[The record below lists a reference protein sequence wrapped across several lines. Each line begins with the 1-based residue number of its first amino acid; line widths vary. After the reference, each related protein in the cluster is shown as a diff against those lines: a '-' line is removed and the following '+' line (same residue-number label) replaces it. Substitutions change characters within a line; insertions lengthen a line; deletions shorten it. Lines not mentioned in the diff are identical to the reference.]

1 MNKWQMPRY
10 MQNLAPNSHKVYR
23 FRSMSL
29 RNHKNGLTQGQ
40 KDSQKCILPSHAN
53 KGF

>member
-1 MNKWQMPRY
+1 MADDSQHT
-10 MQNLAPNSHKVYR
+10 QNLAPDSHKVHP
-23 FRSMSL
+23 SHSVSL

-40 KDSQKCILPSHAN
+40 KASQKYSLPSRAN